1 MPRALL
7 RNSHEA
13 NMANPG
19 FESTRNATT
28 AHRGYQS
35 SRGDAR
41 VEHAQSSQ
49 DRPRIR
55 IRSKRGRASSFE
67 PPFEI
72 DSRLSAR
79 RTLPDFG
86 PPTNGSAMSM
96 QILPGLAIENVPAIP
111 EVIQNW
117 DRHEVKMQ
125 IRIVG
130 ADLPAFPNS
139 CSRQV
144 KEGNLISMPSHCQ
157 EERVDAVMRTVSKFP
172 EWNVSRHEY
181 FFRRRFH
188 RFVSPS
194 PSSSTCEVEEPC
206 SCRTFFCRV
215 FA

>member
-1 MPRALL
+1 MSGQGYVFDQNEVGLL
-7 RNSHEA
+7 PSNHLLK
-13 NMANPG
+13 
-19 FESTRNATT
+19 STRDCRLGELFQTLAL
-28 AHRGYQS
+28 RQMG
-35 SRGDAR
+35 
-41 VEHAQSSQ
+41 
-49 DRPRIR
+49 RPC
-55 IRSKRGRASSFE
+55 
-67 PPFEI
+67 
-72 DSRLSAR
+72 RL
-79 RTLPDFG
+79 
-86 PPTNGSAMSM
+86 

-125 IRIVG
+125 TRIVG
-130 ADLPAFPNS
+130 ADLPAFPHS

-157 EERVDAVMRTVSKFP
+157 EERVDAPMRTVSKFP

-194 PSSSTCEVEEPC
+194 TSSSTCEVEEPC